1 MQIIWDMAPVN
12 TNEIVA
18 LLRDTSDWSPKTIL
32 ISKQIM
38 PYPALNLLVFCQL
51 FSDLLDFIIQ
61 IRQKLRDRLLLRA
74 LRNTRRKFQQIAL
87 L

>member
-1 MQIIWDMAPVN
+1 MQIIWDKAPVN

-18 LLRDTSDWSPKTIL
+18 LLRDTSDWSPKITL

-51 FSDLLDFIIQ
+51 FFDLLDFIIQ
-61 IRQKLRDRLLLRA
+61 IRQKLCDRLLLGV
-74 LRNTRRKFQQIAL
+74 LRNTRSKFQQIVL